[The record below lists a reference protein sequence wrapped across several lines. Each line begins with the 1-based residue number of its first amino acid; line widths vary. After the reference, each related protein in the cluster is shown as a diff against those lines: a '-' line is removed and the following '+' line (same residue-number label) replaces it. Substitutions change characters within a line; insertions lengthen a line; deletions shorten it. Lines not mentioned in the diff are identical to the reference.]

1 MFILCMDIGK
11 TKTLAV
17 ILNERGDVL
26 GKFISGPSGMW
37 LKEETVIRNIRE
49 AIDGCLS
56 ASRLSLK
63 DISLISISWA
73 DLDTPRD
80 WENAWKVIEKIG
92 VERDKVLIEHDAVA
106 AYYAVTFGEAGVA
119 VIAGTGSIGFGIN
132 SRGERMRSSGWG
144 WLIGD
149 EGSAYW
155 IAVKALNA
163 ISRAYDGR
171 GEKTIL
177 SKMISDYFGVENELE
192 ILNKVYK
199 DLGCDPTE
207 VSKIARIVDEAASR
221 GDKVA
226 KNILEDAGRELALAA
241 LCIIRGLKMEDEKII
256 VGGLGGVF
264 RSKIVKDTFIRTV
277 KEGAPKAIVKE
288 PLVEEEPILGPI
300 IMAFR
305 KIGLKFSEED
315 LKSILKSMRMFK

>member
-1 MFILCMDIGK
+1 MLILCMDIGK

-17 ILNERGDVL
+17 IINEKGDVL

-37 LKEETVIRNIRE
+37 LKEEVVVRNIRE

-56 ASRLSLK
+56 ASRLSLR
-63 DISLISISWA
+63 DIDLISISWA
-73 DLDTPRD
+73 DLDTPKD
-80 WENAWKVIEKIG
+80 WENAWKVIGKIG
-92 VERDKVLIEHDAVA
+92 VERDRVLVEHDAVA
-106 AYYAVTFGEAGVA
+106 AYYAVTLGEPGVA

-132 SRGERMRSSGWG
+132 NRGERMRSSGWG

-177 SKMISDYFGVENELE
+177 SKMVSEYFGVKNELE
-192 ILNKVYK
+192 ILDKVYK
-199 DLGCDPTE
+199 ELRGDPTE
-207 VSKIARIVDEAASR
+207 ISRIAKIVDEAAHK

-226 KNILEDAGRELALAA
+226 ENILEEAGRELALTA
-241 LCIIRGLKMEDEKII
+241 LCIIKGLGMENEKII
-256 VGGLGGVF
+256 VGGLGSVF
-264 RSKIVKDTFIRTV
+264 KSKIVKENFIKTIRE
-277 KEGAPKAIVKE
+277 KAPNIRIKE
-288 PLVEEEPILGPI
+288 PLTGDESILGPI
-300 IMAFR
+300 IMAF
-305 KIGLKFSEED
+305 KKLGLKFSEED
-315 LKSILKSMRMFK
+315 MRAVLEKIR